1 MARDTQTPLD
11 DELARR
17 EQEAEPQPVEGEL
30 EEAVEAAEQAEAA
43 AEGSDSPEAA
53 AETSDS
59 PEAAAETSDSPEVA
73 AETSD
78 NPEADVLA
86 ARVEELEAS
95 VAEAKD
101 QALRAA
107 AEAQNVRRRAEQEA
121 EKARKF
127 ALEKF
132 VKELL
137 PVVDSLEK
145 ALEAMG
151 EEANEAHREGVA
163 MTLKM
168 QLDVLGKFGVE
179 MLEPA
184 GEPFDPQYH
193 EAMAMVPNPELDP
206 NTVMEVFQKGCLLNG
221 RLVRPAM
228 VVVSQAAG

>member
-1 MARDTQTPLD
+1 MAKEPQTPLD

-17 EQEAEPQPVEGEL
+17 EEEARPEPLEGEL
-30 EEAVEAAEQAEAA
+30 DEAAGLVEDDAA
-43 AEGSDSPEAA
+43 APE
-53 AETSDS
+53 EPT
-59 PEAAAETSDSPEVA
+59 EV
-73 AETSD
+73 SD
-78 NPEADVLA
+78 NPEADMLA
-86 ARVEELEAS
+86 AQVEELEQS
-95 VAEAKD
+95 LAEAKD

-127 ALEKF
+127 ALERF

-145 ALEAMG
+145 ALDAMG
-151 EEANEAHREGVA
+151 EDASDAHREGVA

-168 QLDVLGKFGVE
+168 QHDVLAKFGVE
-179 MLEPA
+179 TVEPA
-184 GEPFDPQYH
+184 GEPFDPQFH
-193 EAMAMVPNPELDP
+193 EAMAMVPNPELEP
-206 NTVMEVFQKGCLLNG
+206 NSVMEVIQKGYLLNG

>member
-1 MARDTQTPLD
+1 MAKDPQTPLD
-11 DELARR
+11 EELARQ
-17 EQEAEPQPVEGEL
+17 EEEAEPQVQESEVESALEGA
-30 EEAVEAAEQAEAA
+30 EEAEQIAREAEA
-43 AEGSDSPEAA
+43 
-53 AETSDS
+53 
-59 PEAAAETSDSPEVA
+59 
-73 AETSD
+73 SD
-78 NPEADVLA
+78 NPEAEVLA
-86 ARVEELEAS
+86 ARVEELEQS

-127 ALEKF
+127 ALERF

-151 EEANEAHREGVA
+151 EDATEAHREGVS

-168 QLDVLGKFGVE
+168 QHDVLGKFGVE
-179 MLEPA
+179 VVEPH

-193 EAMAMVPNPELDP
+193 EAMAMVPNPELEP
-206 NTVMEVFQKGCLLNG
+206 NTVMDVMQKGYLLNG

>member
-1 MARDTQTPLD
+1 MAKEPQTPLD
-11 DELARR
+11 EELARQ
-17 EQEAEPQPVEGEL
+17 EQEAEVTEPTAEERLVEGEL
-30 EEAVEAAEQAEAA
+30 EGLIDDEPVTDANI
-43 AEGSDSPEAA
+43 G
-53 AETSDS
+53 
-59 PEAAAETSDSPEVA
+59 
-73 AETSD
+73 

-86 ARVEELEAS
+86 AQVEELEQSLAQ
-95 VAEAKD
+95 AKD

-145 ALEAMG
+145 ALESMQEDASDV
-151 EEANEAHREGVA
+151 HREGVS

-168 QLDVLGKFGVE
+168 QLDVLAKFGVE
-179 MLEPA
+179 SIEPQ
-184 GEPFDPQYH
+184 GEPFDPQMH
-193 EAMAMVPNPELDP
+193 EAMAMVPNPELEP
-206 NTVMEVFQKGCLLNG
+206 NTVMDVMQKGYSLNG

-228 VVVSQAAG
+228 VVVSQKAG

>member
-1 MARDTQTPLD
+1 MARDPQTPLD
-11 DELARR
+11 EELARR
-17 EQEAEPQPVEGEL
+17 EQEAEPQPIEGEL
-30 EEAVEAAEQAEAA
+30 EDAVEAAEQEEASAEA
-43 AEGSDSPEAA
+43 SDN
-53 AETSDS
+53 
-59 PEAAAETSDSPEVA
+59 PEVSDNL
-73 AETSD
+73 EVSD
-78 NPEADVLA
+78 NPEAELLA
-86 ARVEELEAS
+86 ARVEELEQT

-145 ALEAMG
+145 ALEAMAD
-151 EEANEAHREGVA
+151 EATEAHREGVS

-168 QLDVLGKFGVE
+168 QQDVLAKFGVE
-179 MLEPA
+179 AVEPS
-184 GEPFDPQYH
+184 GEPFDPQFH
-193 EAMAMVPNPELDP
+193 EAMAMVPNPELEP
-206 NTVMEVFQKGCLLNG
+206 STVMEVMQKGYLLNG

-228 VVVSQAAG
+228 VIVSQAAG

>member
-1 MARDTQTPLD
+1 MAKDPQTPLD
-11 DELARR
+11 EELARQ
-17 EQEAEPQPVEGEL
+17 EQDADPQPAEGEL
-30 EEAVEAAEQAEAA
+30 EEAVEAAEQAEAV
-43 AEGSDSPEAA
+43 SDG
-53 AETSDS
+53 
-59 PEAAAETSDSPEVA
+59 V
-73 AETSD
+73 D
-78 NPEADVLA
+78 NPEAEVLA
-86 ARVEELEAS
+86 ARVEELEQS

-145 ALEAMG
+145 ALEAMAD
-151 EEANEAHREGVA
+151 EATEAHREGVS

-168 QLDVLGKFGVE
+168 QQDVLAKFGVE
-179 MLEPA
+179 VVEPA
-184 GEPFDPQYH
+184 GEPFDPQFH
-193 EAMAMVPNPELDP
+193 EAMAMVPNPELEP
-206 NTVMEVFQKGCLLNG
+206 NTVMEVMQKGYLLNG

>member
-1 MARDTQTPLD
+1 MAKESQTPLD

-17 EQEAEPQPVEGEL
+17 EEEAEPLQQPVEGEL
-30 EEAVEAAEQAEAA
+30 EDAAIESADEAEALVEPA
-43 AEGSDSPEAA
+43 KVG
-53 AETSDS
+53 
-59 PEAAAETSDSPEVA
+59 
-73 AETSD
+73 D
-78 NPEADVLA
+78 NPEAEMLA
-86 ARVEELEAS
+86 AQVEELEQS
-95 VAEAKD
+95 LAEAKD
-101 QALRAA
+101 QVLRTA
-107 AEAQNVRRRAEQEA
+107 AEAQNVRRRAEQET

-127 ALEKF
+127 ALERF

-151 EEANEAHREGVA
+151 EDASEAHREGVA

-168 QLDVLGKFGVE
+168 QHDVLGKFGVE
-179 MLEPA
+179 SIDPQ

-193 EAMAMVPNPELDP
+193 EAMAMVPNPELEP
-206 NTVMEVFQKGCLLNG
+206 NSVMEVMQKGYLLNG

>member
-1 MARDTQTPLD
+1 MAKDSQTPLD
-11 DELARR
+11 DEQTAQQRAENAESVDTEIEGVV
-17 EQEAEPQPVEGEL
+17 EQTDD
-30 EEAVEAAEQAEAA
+30 EAVTL
-43 AEGSDSPEAA
+43 
-53 AETSDS
+53 ET
-59 PEAAAETSDSPEVA
+59 A
-73 AETSD
+73 D
-78 NPEADVLA
+78 NPEAEVLA
-86 ARVEELEAS
+86 ERVSELEQS
-95 VAEAKD
+95 VTEAKD

-107 AEAQNVRRRAEQEA
+107 AEAQNVRRRAEAEA

-151 EEANEAHREGVA
+151 DEASEVHREGVA

-179 MLEPA
+179 TVEPH
-184 GEPFDPQYH
+184 GEPFDPQHH
-193 EAMAMVPNPELDP
+193 EAMAMVPNPDVDP
-206 NTVMEVFQKGCLLNG
+206 STVIEVMQKGYLLNG

-228 VVVSQAAG
+228 VIVSQAAG

>member
-1 MARDTQTPLD
+1 MAKEPQTPLE
-11 DELARR
+11 DELARQ
-17 EQEAEPQPVEGEL
+17 EQEAEVTDQSAEERLVDGEL
-30 EEAVEAAEQAEAA
+30 EGLIDDDAPLKDSA
-43 AEGSDSPEAA
+43 GS
-53 AETSDS
+53 
-59 PEAAAETSDSPEVA
+59 
-73 AETSD
+73 
-78 NPEADVLA
+78 PEADVLA
-86 ARVEELEAS
+86 AQVEELEQS
-95 VAEAKD
+95 LAEAKD

-145 ALEAMG
+145 ALESMQDDAS
-151 EEANEAHREGVA
+151 EAHREGVS

-168 QLDVLGKFGVE
+168 QLDVLSKFGVE
-179 MLEPA
+179 SIEPQ
-184 GEPFDPQYH
+184 GEPFDPQVH

-206 NTVMEVFQKGCLLNG
+206 NTVMDVMQKGYLLNG

-228 VVVSQAAG
+228 VVVSQKAN

>member
-1 MARDTQTPLD
+1 MARDPQTPLD
-11 DELARR
+11 EELARR
-17 EQEAEPQPVEGEL
+17 EQEAEPQPIEGEL
-30 EEAVEAAEQAEAA
+30 EEAIEAAEEAEAA
-43 AEGSDSPEAA
+43 AEA
-53 AETSDS
+53 
-59 PEAAAETSDSPEVA
+59 
-73 AETSD
+73 SD
-78 NPEADVLA
+78 NPEAEVLA
-86 ARVEELEAS
+86 ARVEELEQS

-145 ALEAMG
+145 ALEAMAD
-151 EEANEAHREGVA
+151 EATEAHREGVA

-168 QLDVLGKFGVE
+168 QRDVLAKFGVE
-179 MLEPA
+179 ILEPA
-184 GEPFDPQYH
+184 GEPFDPQFH

-206 NTVMEVFQKGCLLNG
+206 NTVMDVFQKGYLLNG

>member
-1 MARDTQTPLD
+1 MARDPQTPLD
-11 DELARR
+11 EELARR
-17 EQEAEPQPVEGEL
+17 EQEAEPQPIEGEL
-30 EEAVEAAEQAEAA
+30 EEAIEAAEETEAA
-43 AEGSDSPEAA
+43 AEA
-53 AETSDS
+53 
-59 PEAAAETSDSPEVA
+59 
-73 AETSD
+73 SD
-78 NPEADVLA
+78 NPEAELLA
-86 ARVEELEAS
+86 ARVEELEQS

-145 ALEAMG
+145 ALEAMAD
-151 EEANEAHREGVA
+151 EATEAHREGVA

-168 QLDVLGKFGVE
+168 QRDVLAKFGVE
-179 MLEPA
+179 ILEPA
-184 GEPFDPQYH
+184 GEPFDPQFH

-206 NTVMEVFQKGCLLNG
+206 NTVMDVFQKGYLLNG

>member
-1 MARDTQTPLD
+1 MAKEPQTPLE
-11 DELARR
+11 DELARQ
-17 EQEAEPQPVEGEL
+17 EQEAEVTDQSAEERLVEGEL
-30 EEAVEAAEQAEAA
+30 EGLIDDDAPLKDSA
-43 AEGSDSPEAA
+43 GSPG
-53 AETSDS
+53 
-59 PEAAAETSDSPEVA
+59 
-73 AETSD
+73 
-78 NPEADVLA
+78 ADVLA
-86 ARVEELEAS
+86 AQVEELEQS
-95 VAEAKD
+95 LAEAKD

-145 ALEAMG
+145 ALESMQDDAS
-151 EEANEAHREGVA
+151 EAHREGVS

-168 QLDVLGKFGVE
+168 QLDVLSKFGVE
-179 MLEPA
+179 SIEPQ
-184 GEPFDPQYH
+184 GEPFDPQVH

-206 NTVMEVFQKGCLLNG
+206 NTVMDVMQKGYLLNG

-228 VVVSQAAG
+228 VVVSQKAN

>member
-1 MARDTQTPLD
+1 MARDPQTPLD
-11 DELARR
+11 EELMRQ
-17 EQEAEPQPVEGEL
+17 EQDAEPQPVEGEV
-30 EEAVEAAEQAEAA
+30 ESASEAAEQAERQ
-43 AEGSDSPEAA
+43 G
-53 AETSDS
+53 
-59 PEAAAETSDSPEVA
+59 EV
-73 AETSD
+73 SD
-78 NPEADVLA
+78 NPEAEVLA
-86 ARVEELEAS
+86 ARVEELEQGL
-95 VAEAKD
+95 AEAKD

-151 EEANEAHREGVA
+151 EEASEAHREGVA

-168 QLDVLGKFGVE
+168 QLDVLAKFGVE
-179 MLEPA
+179 AVEPA
-184 GEPFDPQYH
+184 GEPFDPQVH

-206 NTVMEVFQKGCLLNG
+206 NTVMDVMQKGYLLNG

>member
-1 MARDTQTPLD
+1 MAKEPQTPLD
-11 DELARR
+11 DELERR
-17 EQEAEPQPVEGEL
+17 EEEARPEPMEGEL
-30 EEAVEAAEQAEAA
+30 DDAVGLDDDE
-43 AEGSDSPEAA
+43 S
-53 AETSDS
+53 
-59 PEAAAETSDSPEVA
+59 VA
-73 AETSD
+73 AEEPATVSD
-78 NPEADVLA
+78 NPEADMLA
-86 ARVEELEAS
+86 AQVEELEQS
-95 VAEAKD
+95 LAEAKD

-127 ALEKF
+127 ALERF

-151 EEANEAHREGVA
+151 DDASEAHREGVA

-168 QLDVLGKFGVE
+168 QQDVLAKFGVE
-179 MLEPA
+179 RLDPA

-193 EAMAMVPNPELDP
+193 EAMAMVPNPELEP
-206 NTVMEVFQKGCLLNG
+206 NSVMEVVQKGYTLNG

>member
-1 MARDTQTPLD
+1 MAKDPQTPLD
-11 DELARR
+11 DELKRQ
-17 EQEAEPQPVEGEL
+17 EEEAEPQVEPVEGEL
-30 EEAVEAAEQAEAA
+30 ADAAEAA
-43 AEGSDSPEAA
+43 DQAEEAA
-53 AETSDS
+53 VEGG
-59 PEAAAETSDSPEVA
+59 
-73 AETSD
+73 D
-78 NPEADVLA
+78 NPEAEVLA
-86 ARVEELEAS
+86 AKVEELEQS
-95 VAEAKD
+95 LAEAKD
-101 QALRAA
+101 QALRTA

-151 EEANEAHREGVA
+151 EEASEAHREGVS

-179 MLEPA
+179 VVEPA

-193 EAMAMVPNPELDP
+193 EAMAMVPNPDLEP
-206 NTVMEVFQKGCLLNG
+206 NRVMEVVQKGYLLNG

>member
-1 MARDTQTPLD
+1 MARDPQTPLD
-11 DELARR
+11 EELARR

-30 EEAVEAAEQAEAA
+30 EEAIEAAEEAEAA
-43 AEGSDSPEAA
+43 AEA
-53 AETSDS
+53 
-59 PEAAAETSDSPEVA
+59 
-73 AETSD
+73 SD
-78 NPEADVLA
+78 NPEAEVLA
-86 ARVEELEAS
+86 ARVEELEQS

-145 ALEAMG
+145 ALEAMAD
-151 EEANEAHREGVA
+151 EATEAHREGVA

-168 QLDVLGKFGVE
+168 QQDVLAKFGVE
-179 MLEPA
+179 ILEPA
-184 GEPFDPQYH
+184 GEPFDPQFH

-206 NTVMEVFQKGCLLNG
+206 NTVMEVFQKGYLLNG

>member
-1 MARDTQTPLD
+1 MAKDPQTPLD

-17 EQEAEPQPVEGEL
+17 EQEAEAQPVEGEL
-30 EEAVEAAEQAEAA
+30 EAALEAAEQAE
-43 AEGSDSPEAA
+43 
-53 AETSDS
+53 T
-59 PEAAAETSDSPEVA
+59 EV
-73 AETSD
+73 SD
-78 NPEADVLA
+78 NPEAELLA
-86 ARVEELEAS
+86 ARVEELEQGL
-95 VAEAKD
+95 AEAKD

-132 VKELL
+132 VRELL

-145 ALEAMG
+145 ALEAMAD
-151 EEANEAHREGVA
+151 EATEAHREGVS

-168 QLDVLGKFGVE
+168 QLDAMAKFGVE
-179 MLEPA
+179 AVEPA
-184 GEPFDPQYH
+184 GEPFDPQLH
-193 EAMAMVPNPELDP
+193 EAMAMVPNPELEP
-206 NTVMEVFQKGCLLNG
+206 NTVMEVMQKGYLLNG